1 MKQINILTV
10 TPLYKQCNVCHEEKY
25 FKDMGLRTHDSGNK
39 TCRETCKVCSNI
51 IRKNKYYANHEES
64 LRKVKA
70 RMKKRW
76 PQYLEYVR
84 LWKAANPERRLKD
97 DETYRQRR
105 RQREADQSDGTLTV
119 PAMRKLFGMA
129 KACPMCGDRF
139 SNDKPKSLDH
149 VVPLAKGGPH
159 SLSNVSVVC
168 RPCNIAKSDKELFLI

>member
-1 MKQINILTV
+1 VPDRNGKKKIRSQ
-10 TPLYKQCNVCHEEKY
+10 
-25 FKDMGLRTHDSGNK
+25 
-39 TCRETCKVCSNI
+39 CKVCLNLKS
-51 IRKNKYYANHEES
+51 KNRYYANHEES
-64 LRKVKA
+64 LRKVRA
-70 RMKKRW
+70 RIKKRW

-97 DETYRQRR
+97 DESYRQRR

-129 KACPMCGDRF
+129 KACPMCGDSF
-139 SNDKPKSLDH
+139 SKDKPKSLDH